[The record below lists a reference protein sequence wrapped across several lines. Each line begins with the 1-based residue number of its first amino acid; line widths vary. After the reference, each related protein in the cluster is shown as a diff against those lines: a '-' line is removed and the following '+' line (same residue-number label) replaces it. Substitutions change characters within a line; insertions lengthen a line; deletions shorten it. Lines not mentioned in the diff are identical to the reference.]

1 MKSYNILILSYA
13 CEPKAGSEYGV
24 GWNVPIN
31 IAAQYP
37 FYNVYVLT
45 RSRCKGKIIEA
56 TGKLN
61 LNNLHF
67 LFYDIPNWL
76 FYKNEMKSHWGEQI
90 NYLSWQILVKGFI
103 KKVHKQLH
111 FNLIHHLTFNQYRT
125 PSPGFFL
132 DIPFV
137 MGPVGGAETINP
149 SFYPDLEKNTLKKEG
164 IRRKGKD
171 LKIFGWWCRKKSN
184 PKYFLFSTQENVNR
198 LSPLCGN
205 NKTRLLPAI
214 AFDPKDFDNIPSKAT
229 KANRFQLI
237 YAGKAWDWK
246 GIHLF
251 LKAAHQAYIKNGIT
265 NFVIKLIGIRFEEEQ
280 KRVMH
285 WVKEEELEKNV
296 DLIPFIQRPDLLKSL
311 TNCNLSV
318 YPAFRDSGS
327 MSVLEASVLGCPTIC
342 FNAGGQDAFPDSV
355 LLKIEVTD
363 SYEVNLTRFAEKL
376 KWAYENQ
383 EQTAIIGRK
392 AQEYVYKELTWS
404 KKAEYFHHIY
414 QELLK

>member
-1 MKSYNILILSYA
+1 MANYNILILAYA
-13 CEPKAGSEYGV
+13 CEPQAGSEYGV

-37 FYNVYVLT
+37 FYNVYILT

-56 TGKLN
+56 TGELN

-111 FNLIHHLTFNQYRT
+111 FDLIHHLTFNQYRT

-132 DIPFV
+132 NIPFV

-149 SFYPDLEKNTLKKEG
+149 CFYPDLEKNTLKKEG

-171 LKIFGWWCRKKSN
+171 LKIFGWWCRKKGN

-205 NKTRLLPAI
+205 NKISLLPAI
-214 AFDPKDFDNIPSKAT
+214 AFDPKDFDNVPSKAT
-229 KANRFQLI
+229 KADKFQLI

-355 LLKIEVTD
+355 LLKIEVAD

-404 KKAEYFHHIY
+404 KKAEYFHQIY